1 MNMATH
7 PTEMT
12 SDHMQKLK
20 AKWLKTIAHN
30 PEENDTFQLL
40 TTELT

>member
-1 MNMATH
+1 MATH
-7 PTEMT
+7 STEVT
-12 SDHMQKLK
+12 LDRMQKLK
-20 AKWLKTIAHN
+20 AKYLKTIAHN